1 MLDAEYLERHSFLF
15 DLRILG
21 LTAIKVA
28 ASVQRPASSISEFSG
43 EIMLASDRINQP
55 LVKRIREKI
64 IKTPR
69 FWKRVVMIN
78 LDIMTLMIALWASY
92 AIRLS
97 VWTPAI
103 TSERLLLAAFAP
115 VVAIPIFIRL
125 GLYRSVIRY
134 LPEAAIWTIIK
145 AMLIATMS
153 WVIIIFLMEMA
164 GQGIVPRS
172 VPFLYFILGTLL
184 IGGTRFAAK
193 WILVSGTGL
202 RRDEEPIFIYGAG
215 PAAAQLARALRGHGN
230 RYVMGL
236 IDDDPT
242 NHGRDISGY
251 RVFPSSDLPS
261 LIDRYGIKEIVL
273 SMSSIPMDK
282 RQAVLGRVTGLGV
295 KVRSLPDIS
304 DIVDGRYI
312 VSQIREIE
320 IDELLGRS
328 FVPADSKLLDQALA
342 GKIVMVT
349 GAGGSIGSELCRL
362 IIRRRPEKL
371 ILFEANEYALYRIE
385 QELLAAGDHPVV
397 PVLSSVTN
405 AKAVERT
412 IRTHGVQV
420 LYHAAAHK
428 HVPLVEANVLE
439 GIRNNVFGTLTVAT
453 IAAAHDIES
462 FVLISSDKAVRP
474 TNVMGATKRW
484 AELIVRQK
492 AIEVRTNSESPFF
505 CAVRFGNV
513 IGSNG
518 SVVPLFKQQIA
529 KGGPVTITDP
539 DMTRYFMAIPEA
551 AELIVQAG
559 ALSAGGDVFLLDMG
573 EPVRIGELAENM
585 IRLAG
590 FNVRDSKN
598 PDNGI
603 AIEVIGKRPGEK
615 LFEELFY
622 NRNNAKPTRHP
633 KIMCADSAA
642 IASYDMATW
651 LQNLEQTILTED
663 EAEAKRLLF
672 ALIMADEPLSK

>member
-1 MLDAEYLERHSFLF
+1 ML
-15 DLRILG
+15 
-21 LTAIKVA
+21 V
-28 ASVQRPASSISEFSG
+28 
-43 EIMLASDRINQP
+43 SDWTDQA
-55 LVKRIREKI
+55 LVKRLRERI
-64 IKTPR
+64 VRTPR
-69 FWKRVVMIN
+69 PWKRV
-78 LDIMTLMIALWASY
+78 LMIALDVAALMFALWASY

-103 TSERLLLAAFAP
+103 TSERLVLAAFAP
-115 VVAIPIFIRL
+115 IVAIPVFIRL

-134 LPEAAIWTIIK
+134 LPEAAIWTIVR

-172 VPFLYFILGTLL
+172 VPFLYFVLGTIL
-184 IGGTRFAAK
+184 IGGMRFAAK

-215 PAAAQLARALRGHGN
+215 PAAAQLAQALRGHGN
-230 RYVMGL
+230 RYIMGL
-236 IDDDPT
+236 IDDDPA
-242 NHGRDISGY
+242 NQGRDIAGY
-251 RVFPSSDLPS
+251 RVFPSGELPS

-273 SMSSIPMDK
+273 SMSSIPMTK
-282 RQAVLGRVTGLGV
+282 RQGVIGRVTGLGV
-295 KVRSLPDIS
+295 KVRTLPDIS
-304 DIVDGRYI
+304 DLVDGRYI

-328 FVPADSKLLDQALA
+328 FVPADTALLDQAIA
-342 GKIVMVT
+342 GKTVMVT

-362 IIRRRPEKL
+362 ISRRRPAKL
-371 ILFEANEYALYRIE
+371 VLFEASEYALYRIE
-385 QELLAAGDHPVV
+385 QELLAAGASAVV
-397 PVLSSVTN
+397 PVLGSVTD
-405 AKAVERT
+405 AGTVERA
-412 IRTHGVQV
+412 IRGHGVQV

-453 IAAAHDIES
+453 VAAQQKIES

-484 AELIVRQK
+484 AELIVRQRATEAHANCEK
-492 AIEVRTNSESPFF
+492 QVF

-529 KGGPVTITDP
+529 RGGPVTVTDP

-559 ALSAGGDVFLLDMG
+559 ALSVGGDVFLLDMG
-573 EPVRIGELAENM
+573 EPVRIGDLAENM

-590 FNVRDSKN
+590 FQVRDSRN
-598 PDNGI
+598 PDSGI

-615 LFEELFY
+615 PFEELFY
-622 NRNNAKPTRHP
+622 DRNNAQPTRHP
-633 KIMCADSAA
+633 KIMRADSAA
-642 IASYDMATW
+642 ISRYDMPAW
-651 LQNLEQTILTED
+651 LQRLEQAILAED
-663 EAEAKRLLF
+663 EEQAKALLF
-672 ALIMADEPLSK
+672 ALITADDPLQHETAQG

>member
-1 MLDAEYLERHSFLF
+1 
-15 DLRILG
+15 
-21 LTAIKVA
+21 
-28 ASVQRPASSISEFSG
+28 
-43 EIMLASDRINQP
+43 MLASDWINQP
-55 LVKRIREKI
+55 LVKRVREKI

-69 FWKRVVMIN
+69 FWKRVFMISF
-78 LDIMTLMIALWASY
+78 DVIALMVALWASY

-97 VWTPAI
+97 VWTPAL
-103 TSERLLLAAFAP
+103 TSERLILAAFAP
-115 VVAIPIFIRL
+115 AVAIPIFIKL

-134 LPEAAIWTIIK
+134 LPEAAIWTIIR
-145 AMLIATMS
+145 AMIIATMS

-172 VPFLYFILGTLL
+172 VPFLYFILGTLM

-193 WILVSGTGL
+193 WILVSGTGM
-202 RRDEEPIFIYGAG
+202 RRDEEPTFIYGAG

-236 IDDDPT
+236 IDDDPA
-242 NHGRDISGY
+242 NHGRDIGGY

-261 LIDRYGIKEIVL
+261 LIERYGITEIIL
-273 SMSSIPMDK
+273 SMSSIPIKK
-282 RQAVLGRVTGLGV
+282 RQDVVGRVAGLGV

-304 DIVDGRYI
+304 DLVDGRYI

-328 FVPADSKLLDQALA
+328 FVPADTDLLDQALT
-342 GKIVMVT
+342 GKVVMVT

-362 IIRRRPEKL
+362 IIRRKPEKL
-371 ILFEANEYALYRIE
+371 ILFEASEYALYRIE
-385 QELLAAGDHPVV
+385 QELLAAGNHLIV
-397 PVLSSVTN
+397 PVLGSVTD
-405 AKAVERT
+405 AKTVERA
-412 IRTHGVQV
+412 IRTYNVQV

-453 IAAAHDIES
+453 TAAQRNVES

-484 AELIVRQK
+484 AELVVRQMALEARAK
-492 AIEVRTNSESPFF
+492 SKKQVF

-559 ALSAGGDVFLLDMG
+559 ALSIGGDVFLLDMG
-573 EPVRIGELAENM
+573 EPVRIKDLAENM

-590 FNVRDSKN
+590 FNVRDVNN
-598 PDNGI
+598 PDSGI

-615 LFEELFY
+615 LYEELFY
-622 NRNNAKPTRHP
+622 DRNNAQPTRHP
-633 KIMCADSAA
+633 KIMRADSTA
-642 IASYDMATW
+642 IAGYEITTW
-651 LQNLEQTILTED
+651 LQKLADAVHAED
-663 EAEAKRLLF
+663 EEQAKKILF
-672 ALIMADEPLSK
+672 TLISDNEVAG

>member
-1 MLDAEYLERHSFLF
+1 ML
-15 DLRILG
+15 
-21 LTAIKVA
+21 T
-28 ASVQRPASSISEFSG
+28 SEW
-43 EIMLASDRINQP
+43 IDRP
-55 LVKRIREKI
+55 LVRRLRERIIR
-64 IKTPR
+64 TPR
-69 FWKRVVMIN
+69 FWKRVLMIIF
-78 LDIMTLMIALWASY
+78 DIMALMFALWASY

-97 VWTPAI
+97 IWTPAI
-103 TSERLLLAAFAP
+103 TSQRLLLAALAP
-115 VVAIPIFIRL
+115 VVAIPVFIRL

-184 IGGTRFAAK
+184 IGGMRFAAK
-193 WILVSGTGL
+193 CILVSGTGL
-202 RRDEEPIFIYGAG
+202 RRGEEPIFIYGAG
-215 PAAAQLARALRGHGN
+215 PAAAQLARALKGHGN

-236 IDDDPT
+236 IDDDPA
-242 NHGRDISGY
+242 NHGRDLGGY
-251 RVFPSSDLPS
+251 RVFSSNDLSS

-273 SMSSIPMDK
+273 SMSSIPVTR
-282 RQAVLGRVTGLGV
+282 RQAVLSRVTGLGI
-295 KVRSLPDIS
+295 KIRSLPDIS
-304 DIVDGRYI
+304 DLVDGRYI

-328 FVPADSKLLDQALA
+328 FVPADNELLDQALT
-342 GKIVMVT
+342 GKTVMVT

-362 IIRRRPEKL
+362 IVRRKPKKL
-371 ILFEANEYALYRIE
+371 VLFEASEYSLYRIE
-385 QELLAAGDHPVV
+385 QELAAGDYPIV
-397 PVLSSVTN
+397 PVLGSVTDP
-405 AKAVERT
+405 KTVERA

-453 IAAAHDIES
+453 IALEQKIES

-484 AELIVRQK
+484 AELIVRQM
-492 AIEVRTNSESPFF
+492 AIEAHSKSEKQVF

-529 KGGPVTITDP
+529 KGGPVTVTDP

-559 ALSAGGDVFLLDMG
+559 ALSVGGDVFLLDMG
-573 EPVRIGELAENM
+573 EPVRIGDLAENM

-590 FNVRDSKN
+590 FHVRDSKN

-622 NRNNAKPTRHP
+622 DRNNARPTRHP
-633 KIMCADSAA
+633 KIMRADSTGIARYDIAA
-642 IASYDMATW
+642 W
-651 LQNLEQTILTED
+651 LRDIEQAILAGD
-663 EAEAKRLLF
+663 EMQAKKLLF
-672 ALIMADEPLSK
+672 ALITAEDPPEQAIAHG

>member
-1 MLDAEYLERHSFLF
+1 
-15 DLRILG
+15 
-21 LTAIKVA
+21 
-28 ASVQRPASSISEFSG
+28 
-43 EIMLASDRINQP
+43 MLASDWIYQP

-69 FWKRVVMIN
+69 FWKRVFMIS
-78 LDIMTLMIALWASY
+78 LDIIALMVALWASY

-97 VWTPAI
+97 VWTPAL
-103 TSERLLLAAFAP
+103 TSERLILAAFAP

-134 LPEAAIWTIIK
+134 LPEAAIWTIIR
-145 AMLIATMS
+145 AMMIATMS

-184 IGGTRFAAK
+184 IGGMRFAAK

-242 NHGRDISGY
+242 NHGRDIGGY
-251 RVFPSSDLPS
+251 RVFPSSELPS

-273 SMSSIPMDK
+273 SMSSIPMDN
-282 RQAVLGRVTGLGV
+282 RQSVLGRVTGLGV

-328 FVPADSKLLDQALA
+328 FVPPETALLDQALA
-342 GKIVMVT
+342 GKTIMVT

-362 IIRRRPEKL
+362 IVRRRPAKL
-371 ILFEANEYALYRIE
+371 ILFEASEYALYRIE
-385 QELLAAGDHPVV
+385 QELLAAGSHTVV
-397 PVLSSVTN
+397 PILGSVTD
-405 AKAVERT
+405 AKTVERA
-412 IRTHGVQV
+412 ISTHEVQV

-428 HVPLVEANVLE
+428 HVPLVEANVFE

-453 IAAAHDIES
+453 IAAQQDVES

-484 AELIVRQK
+484 AELVVRQI
-492 AIEVRTNSESPFF
+492 AIETRSKTETQLF

-573 EPVRIGELAENM
+573 EPVRIRDLAENM

-590 FNVRDSKN
+590 FNIRDSRN
-598 PDNGI
+598 PENGI
-603 AIEVIGKRPGEK
+603 AIEVVGKRPGEK
-615 LFEELFY
+615 LYEELFY
-622 NRNNAKPTRHP
+622 DRANAKPTRHP
-633 KIMCADSAA
+633 KIMRADSAA
-642 IASYDMATW
+642 ISGYDMTAW
-651 LQNLEQTILTED
+651 LRKLELAIEAED
-663 EAEAKRLLF
+663 EERTREILF
-672 ALIMADEPLSK
+672 SLISTDMVHA

>member
-1 MLDAEYLERHSFLF
+1 
-15 DLRILG
+15 
-21 LTAIKVA
+21 
-28 ASVQRPASSISEFSG
+28 
-43 EIMLASDRINQP
+43 MLASNWIDQP

-69 FWKRVVMIN
+69 FWKRVFMIS
-78 LDIMTLMIALWASY
+78 LDVIALMIALWASY

-97 VWTPAI
+97 VWTPAL
-103 TSERLLLAAFAP
+103 TTERLILAAFAP

-134 LPEAAIWTIIK
+134 LPEAAIWTIVR

-184 IGGTRFAAK
+184 IGGMRFAAK

-202 RRDEEPIFIYGAG
+202 RRDEEPTFIYGAG

-236 IDDDPT
+236 IDDDPI
-242 NHGRDISGY
+242 NQGRDIGGY
-251 RVFPSSDLPS
+251 RVFSSSDLPS
-261 LIDRYGIKEIVL
+261 LIDRYGITEIIL

-282 RQAVLGRVTGLGV
+282 RQGVLSRVTGLGV

-304 DIVDGRYI
+304 DLVDGRYI

-328 FVPADSKLLDQALA
+328 FVPPDTELLDQALA

-362 IIRRRPEKL
+362 IVRRRPEKL
-371 ILFEANEYALYRIE
+371 ILFEASEYALYRIE
-385 QELLAAGDHPVV
+385 QELLAAGSHAIV
-397 PVLSSVTN
+397 PVLGSVTDT
-405 AKAVERT
+405 KTVERA
-412 IRTHGVQV
+412 IRTHNVQV

-453 IAAAHDIES
+453 TAVQQNVES

-484 AELIVRQK
+484 AELVVRQM
-492 AIEVRTNSESPFF
+492 AIDARAKPEKQVF

-518 SVVPLFKQQIA
+518 SVVPLFKEQIA

-559 ALSAGGDVFLLDMG
+559 ALSTGGDVFLLDMG
-573 EPVRIGELAENM
+573 EPVRIGDLAENM

-590 FNVRDSKN
+590 FNVRNANN
-598 PDNGI
+598 PDAGI
-603 AIEVIGKRPGEK
+603 AIEVVGKRPGEK
-615 LFEELFY
+615 LYEELFY
-622 NRNNAKPTRHP
+622 DRNNAQQTRHP
-633 KIMCADSAA
+633 KIMRADSTA
-642 IASYDMATW
+642 IANYDIAAW
-651 LQNLEQTILTED
+651 LQKLEDAIAAED
-663 EAEAKRLLF
+663 EEQARVLLF
-672 ALIMADEPLSK
+672 SLISAADTSCRVIEHG

>member
-1 MLDAEYLERHSFLF
+1 MLVS
-15 DLRILG
+15 DL
-21 LTAIKVA
+21 
-28 ASVQRPASSISEFSG
+28 
-43 EIMLASDRINQP
+43 INRR
-55 LVKRIREKI
+55 LVKGIREKI
-64 IKTPR
+64 IKMPR
-69 FWKRVVMIN
+69 VWKRVFMIS
-78 LDIMTLMIALWASY
+78 LDVIALMFALWASY

-97 VWTPAI
+97 LWTPAI
-103 TSERLLLAAFAP
+103 TNQRLILAAFAP
-115 VVAIPIFIRL
+115 LVAIPIFIRL

-172 VPFLYFILGTLL
+172 VPILYFLLGVLL
-184 IGGTRFAAK
+184 IGGMRFAAK
-193 WILVSGTGL
+193 WILMSGTGM

-242 NHGRDISGY
+242 NHGHDIGGY
-251 RVFPSSDLPS
+251 RVHPSSDLPS

-273 SMSSIPMDK
+273 SMSSIPIGK
-282 RQAVLGRVTGLGV
+282 RQAVIGRVTGLGV

-304 DIVDGRYI
+304 DLVDGRYI

-328 FVPADSKLLDQALA
+328 FVPADTELLDQAIA
-342 GKIVMVT
+342 GKTVMVT

-362 IIRRRPEKL
+362 IVRRKPEKL
-371 ILFEANEYALYRIE
+371 ILFEASEYALYRIE
-385 QELLAAGDHPVV
+385 QELLAAGHHMVV
-397 PVLSSVTN
+397 PILGSVTD
-405 AKAVERT
+405 AKTVERA
-412 IRTHGVQV
+412 IRTHNVQV

-453 IAAAHDIES
+453 IAAEQNVES

-484 AELIVRQK
+484 AELVVRQI
-492 AIEVRTNSESPFF
+492 AVEARARSEKQIF

-573 EPVRIGELAENM
+573 EPVRIGDLAENM

-590 FNVRDSKN
+590 FHVRDAN
-598 PDNGI
+598 HPDSGI

-622 NRNNAKPTRHP
+622 DRNNAQMTRHP
-633 KIMCADSAA
+633 KIMRADSTA
-642 IASYDMATW
+642 IANYDIDAW
-651 LQNLEQTILTED
+651 LRKLEQAIAAED
-663 EAEAKRLLF
+663 EEQARTLLF
-672 ALIMADEPLSK
+672 ALISKDETPTSPIDHG

>member
-1 MLDAEYLERHSFLF
+1 
-15 DLRILG
+15 
-21 LTAIKVA
+21 
-28 ASVQRPASSISEFSG
+28 
-43 EIMLASDRINQP
+43 MLASNWINQP
-55 LVKRIREKI
+55 LVKRIRDRI
-64 IKTPR
+64 ITTPR
-69 FWKRVVMIN
+69 LWKRVFMIS
-78 LDIMTLMIALWASY
+78 LDVIALMIALWASY

-97 VWTPAI
+97 IWTPAL
-103 TSERLLLAAFAP
+103 TSERVILAAFAP
-115 VVAIPIFIRL
+115 VVAIPVFIRL

-134 LPEAAIWTIIK
+134 LPEAAIWTIIR

-184 IGGTRFAAK
+184 IGGMRFAAK

-215 PAAAQLARALRGHGN
+215 PAAAQLASALRGHGN

-236 IDDDPT
+236 LDDDPA
-242 NHGRDISGY
+242 NHGRDIGGY
-251 RVFPSSDLPS
+251 RVFPSNDLPS

-273 SMSSIPMDK
+273 NMSSIPMDK
-282 RQAVLGRVTGLGV
+282 RQAALGRVTGLGV

-304 DIVDGRYI
+304 DLVDGRYI

-328 FVPADSKLLDQALA
+328 FVPADTELLDKALA

-362 IIRRRPEKL
+362 IIRRKPAKL
-371 ILFEANEYALYRIE
+371 ILLEASEYALYRIE
-385 QELLAAGDHPVV
+385 QELAVAGNQIVV
-397 PVLSSVTN
+397 PVLGSVTD
-405 AKAVERT
+405 AKTVERA
-412 IRTHGVQV
+412 IRSHNVQV

-453 IAAAHDIES
+453 AAAQLNVES

-484 AELIVRQK
+484 AELVVRQI
-492 AIEVRTNSESPFF
+492 AIEARAKPEKQVF

-559 ALSAGGDVFLLDMG
+559 ALSQGGDVFLLDMG
-573 EPVRIGELAENM
+573 EPVRIGDLAENM

-590 FNVRDSKN
+590 FSIRDAHN
-598 PDNGI
+598 PESGI

-622 NRNNAKPTRHP
+622 DRNNAQLTRHP
-633 KIMCADSAA
+633 KIMRADSTA
-642 IASYDMATW
+642 IASYDIAGW
-651 LQNLEQTILTED
+651 LQKLEHAIAAED
-663 EAEAKRLLF
+663 EARAKKLLF
-672 ALIMADEPLSK
+672 SLISQDEV

>member
-1 MLDAEYLERHSFLF
+1 
-15 DLRILG
+15 
-21 LTAIKVA
+21 
-28 ASVQRPASSISEFSG
+28 
-43 EIMLASDRINQP
+43 MLASDWINQP

-64 IKTPR
+64 IKAPR
-69 FWKRVVMIN
+69 FWKRAVMMS
-78 LDIMTLMIALWASY
+78 LDVIALIIALWASY

-103 TSERLLLAAFAP
+103 TSERLILAAFAP
-115 VVAIPIFIRL
+115 IVAIPIFIRL

-145 AMLIATMS
+145 AMLIATTS

-172 VPFLYFILGTLL
+172 VPFLYLILGTLL

-193 WILVSGTGL
+193 WILMSGTGL

-236 IDDDPT
+236 IDDDSA
-242 NHGRDISGY
+242 NHGRDIGGY

-261 LIDRYGIKEIVL
+261 LVDRYGIQEIVL

-282 RQAVLGRVTGLGV
+282 RQAVLARVTGLGV

-304 DIVDGRYI
+304 DLVDGRYI
-312 VSQIREIE
+312 VNQIREIE

-328 FVPADSKLLDQALA
+328 CVPADAGLLDQALA
-342 GKIVMVT
+342 GKTVMVT

-362 IIRRRPEKL
+362 IIRRGPEKL

-385 QELLAAGDHPVV
+385 QELLATGNHAVV
-397 PVLSSVTN
+397 PVLGSVTD
-405 AKAVERT
+405 AKTVARA
-412 IRTHGVQV
+412 IQTHNVQV

-453 IAAAHDIES
+453 VAATQKVEH

-484 AELIVRQK
+484 AELVVRQM
-492 AIEVRTNSESPFF
+492 AIEARDKQKKQVF

-573 EPVRIGELAENM
+573 EPVRIGDLAENM

-590 FNVRDSKN
+590 FNIRDSKN

-622 NRNNAKPTRHP
+622 DRKNAKPTRHP
-633 KIMCADSAA
+633 KIMRADSAA
-642 IASYDMATW
+642 IASYDIASW
-651 LQNLEQTILTED
+651 LRKLEHEIV
-663 EAEAKRLLF
+663 AENEEQARKVLF
-672 ALIMADEPLSK
+672 ALISTDESAGQAVAHS

>member
-1 MLDAEYLERHSFLF
+1 M
-15 DLRILG
+15 
-21 LTAIKVA
+21 
-28 ASVQRPASSISEFSG
+28 
-43 EIMLASDRINQP
+43 IMLASDWINQP
-55 LVKRIREKI
+55 LVKRIRETV

-69 FWKRVVMIN
+69 LWKRVFMISF
-78 LDIMTLMIALWASY
+78 DVVALMVALWASY

-103 TSERLLLAAFAP
+103 TSERLMLAAFAP

-145 AMLIATMS
+145 AMLITTMS

-172 VPFLYFILGTLL
+172 IPFLYFILGTLM
-184 IGGTRFAAK
+184 IGGMRFAAK
-193 WILVSGTGL
+193 WILMSGTGL
-202 RRDEEPIFIYGAG
+202 RRNEEPILIYGAG
-215 PAAAQLARALRGHGN
+215 PAVAQLARALRGHGN

-242 NHGRDISGY
+242 NQGRDIGGY
-251 RVFPSSDLPS
+251 RVFPSSNLAS

-273 SMSSIPMDK
+273 SISSIPMEK

-295 KVRSLPDIS
+295 KVRRLPDIS
-304 DIVDGRYI
+304 DLVDGRYI

-328 FVPADSKLLDQALA
+328 FVPPDTELLDQAIA
-342 GKIVMVT
+342 GKTVMVT

-362 IIRRRPEKL
+362 IIRRKPEKL
-371 ILFEANEYALYRIE
+371 ILFEASEYALYRIE
-385 QELLAAGDHPVV
+385 QELLAAGYRTVV
-397 PVLSSVTN
+397 PILGSVTD
-405 AKAVERT
+405 AKTVERT
-412 IRTHGVQV
+412 LLTHRVQV

-428 HVPLVEANVLE
+428 HVPLLESNVLE

-453 IAAAHDIES
+453 IAAEQNVES

-484 AELIVRQK
+484 AELIVRQM
-492 AIEVRTNSESPFF
+492 AIDARTRPEKQVF

-529 KGGPVTITDP
+529 SGGPVTVTDP
-539 DMTRYFMAIPEA
+539 EMTRYFMAIPEA

-573 EPVRIGELAENM
+573 EPVRIQDLAENM

-590 FNVRDSKN
+590 FNVRNVHHPDS
-598 PDNGI
+598 GI

-622 NRNNAKPTRHP
+622 DRNNAQLTRHP
-633 KIMCADSAA
+633 KILRADSTAVANSDITAWLRKLEHA
-642 IASYDMATW
+642 IAA
-651 LQNLEQTILTED
+651 ED
-663 EAEAKRLLF
+663 EAQARTLLF
-672 ALIMADEPLSK
+672 ALISADEAPRQAFDQG

>member
-1 MLDAEYLERHSFLF
+1 ML
-15 DLRILG
+15 
-21 LTAIKVA
+21 V
-28 ASVQRPASSISEFSG
+28 
-43 EIMLASDRINQP
+43 SDWTDQA
-55 LVKRIREKI
+55 LVKRLRERI
-64 IKTPR
+64 VRTPR
-69 FWKRVVMIN
+69 PWKRV
-78 LDIMTLMIALWASY
+78 LMIALDVAALMFALWASY

-103 TSERLLLAAFAP
+103 TSERLVLAAFAP
-115 VVAIPIFIRL
+115 VVAIPVFIRL

-134 LPEAAIWTIIK
+134 LPEAAIWTIVR

-172 VPFLYFILGTLL
+172 VPFLYFVLGTIL
-184 IGGTRFAAK
+184 IGGMRFAAK

-215 PAAAQLARALRGHGN
+215 PAAAQLAQALRGHGN
-230 RYVMGL
+230 RYIMGL
-236 IDDDPT
+236 IDDDPA
-242 NHGRDISGY
+242 NQGRDIAGY
-251 RVFPSSDLPS
+251 RVFPSGELPS

-273 SMSSIPMDK
+273 SMSSIPMTK
-282 RQAVLGRVTGLGV
+282 RQSVIGRVTGLGV
-295 KVRSLPDIS
+295 KVRTLPDIS
-304 DIVDGRYI
+304 DLVDGRYI

-328 FVPADSKLLDQALA
+328 FVPADTALLDQAIA
-342 GKIVMVT
+342 GKTVMVT

-362 IIRRRPEKL
+362 ISRRRPAKL
-371 ILFEANEYALYRIE
+371 VLFEASEYALYRIE
-385 QELLAAGDHPVV
+385 QELLAAGASAVV
-397 PVLSSVTN
+397 PVLGSVTD
-405 AKAVERT
+405 AGTVERA
-412 IRTHGVQV
+412 IRGHGVQV

-453 IAAAHDIES
+453 IAAQQKIES

-484 AELIVRQK
+484 AELIVRQR
-492 AIEVRTNSESPFF
+492 ATEAHANSEKQVF

-529 KGGPVTITDP
+529 RGGPVTVTDP

-559 ALSAGGDVFLLDMG
+559 ALSVGGDVFLLDMG
-573 EPVRIGELAENM
+573 EPVRIGDLAENM

-590 FNVRDSKN
+590 FQVRDSRN
-598 PDNGI
+598 PDSGI

-615 LFEELFY
+615 PFEELFY
-622 NRNNAKPTRHP
+622 DRNNAQPTRHP
-633 KIMCADSAA
+633 KIMRADSAA
-642 IASYDMATW
+642 ISRYDMPAW
-651 LQNLEQTILTED
+651 LQRLEQAILAED
-663 EAEAKRLLF
+663 EEQAKALLF
-672 ALIMADEPLSK
+672 ALITADDPLQHETAQG

>member
-1 MLDAEYLERHSFLF
+1 
-15 DLRILG
+15 
-21 LTAIKVA
+21 
-28 ASVQRPASSISEFSG
+28 
-43 EIMLASDRINQP
+43 MLASDWIYQP

-69 FWKRVVMIN
+69 FWKRVFMIS
-78 LDIMTLMIALWASY
+78 LDIIALMVALWASY

-97 VWTPAI
+97 VWTPAL
-103 TSERLLLAAFAP
+103 TSERLILAAFAP

-134 LPEAAIWTIIK
+134 LPEAAIWTIIR
-145 AMLIATMS
+145 AMMIATMS

-184 IGGTRFAAK
+184 IGGMRFAAK

-202 RRDEEPIFIYGAG
+202 RRDEEPIVIYGAG

-242 NHGRDISGY
+242 NHGRDIGGY
-251 RVFPSSDLPS
+251 RVFPSSELPS

-273 SMSSIPMDK
+273 SMSSIPMDN
-282 RQAVLGRVTGLGV
+282 RQSVLGRVTGLGV

-328 FVPADSKLLDQALA
+328 FVPPETALLDQALA
-342 GKIVMVT
+342 GKTIMVT

-362 IIRRRPEKL
+362 IVRRRPAKL
-371 ILFEANEYALYRIE
+371 ILFEASEYALYRIE
-385 QELLAAGDHPVV
+385 QELLAAGSHTVV
-397 PVLSSVTN
+397 PILGSVTD
-405 AKAVERT
+405 AKTVERA
-412 IRTHGVQV
+412 ISTHEVQV

-428 HVPLVEANVLE
+428 HVPLVEANVFE

-453 IAAAHDIES
+453 IAAQQDVES

-484 AELIVRQK
+484 AELVVRQI
-492 AIEVRTNSESPFF
+492 AIETRSKTETQLF

-573 EPVRIGELAENM
+573 EPVRIRDLAENM

-590 FNVRDSKN
+590 FNIRDSRN
-598 PDNGI
+598 PENGI
-603 AIEVIGKRPGEK
+603 AIEVVGKRPGEK
-615 LFEELFY
+615 LYEELFY
-622 NRNNAKPTRHP
+622 DRANAKPTRHP
-633 KIMCADSAA
+633 KIMRADSAA
-642 IASYDMATW
+642 ISGYDMTAW
-651 LQNLEQTILTED
+651 LRKLELAIEAED
-663 EAEAKRLLF
+663 EERTREILF
-672 ALIMADEPLSK
+672 SLISTDMVHA

>member
-1 MLDAEYLERHSFLF
+1 
-15 DLRILG
+15 
-21 LTAIKVA
+21 
-28 ASVQRPASSISEFSG
+28 
-43 EIMLASDRINQP
+43 MLASDWTDHP
-55 LVKRIREKI
+55 LVTRIREKI

-69 FWKRVVMIN
+69 FWKRVFMISF
-78 LDIMTLMIALWASY
+78 DVIALMIALWASY

-97 VWTPAI
+97 VWTPGL
-103 TSERLLLAAFAP
+103 TTERLILAAFAP
-115 VVAIPIFIRL
+115 VVAIPVFIRL

-134 LPEAAIWTIIK
+134 LPEAAIWTIIR

-184 IGGTRFAAK
+184 ICGMRFAAK

-202 RRDEEPIFIYGAG
+202 RHDEEPTFIYGAG

-236 IDDDPT
+236 IDDDPM
-242 NHGRDISGY
+242 NQGRDIGGY
-251 RVFPSSDLPS
+251 RVFSSSDLPS
-261 LIDRYGIKEIVL
+261 LIDRYGITEIIL

-282 RQAVLGRVTGLGV
+282 RQAVLSRVTGLGV

-304 DIVDGRYI
+304 DLVDGRYI

-328 FVPADSKLLDQALA
+328 FVPPDTELLDRAIA

-371 ILFEANEYALYRIE
+371 ILFEASEYALYRIE
-385 QELLAAGDHPVV
+385 QELLATGNHLIV
-397 PVLSSVTN
+397 PVLGSVTD
-405 AKAVERT
+405 AKTVERT
-412 IRTHGVQV
+412 IRTHNVQV

-453 IAAAHDIES
+453 TAAQQNVES

-484 AELIVRQK
+484 AELVVRQMAMEARAK
-492 AIEVRTNSESPFF
+492 SEKQVF

-529 KGGPVTITDP
+529 QGGPVTITDP
-539 DMTRYFMAIPEA
+539 EMTRYFMAIPEA

-573 EPVRIGELAENM
+573 EPVRIMDLAENM
-585 IRLAG
+585 ILLAG
-590 FNVRDSKN
+590 FNVRNADHPDS
-598 PDNGI
+598 GI
-603 AIEVIGKRPGEK
+603 AIEIIGKRPGEK

-622 NRNNAKPTRHP
+622 DRKNAQKTRHP
-633 KIMCADSAA
+633 KIMRADSTA
-642 IASYDMATW
+642 IASYDIAVW
-651 LQNLEQTILTED
+651 LGKLEQSIAAED
-663 EAEAKRLLF
+663 EEQARTLLF
-672 ALIMADEPLSK
+672 ALISAEEIPGQTADDD

>member
-1 MLDAEYLERHSFLF
+1 
-15 DLRILG
+15 
-21 LTAIKVA
+21 
-28 ASVQRPASSISEFSG
+28 
-43 EIMLASDRINQP
+43 MLASDRIDQS
-55 LVKRIREKI
+55 LVKRLRETTI
-64 IKTPR
+64 SMPR
-69 FWKRVVMIN
+69 FWKRV
-78 LDIMTLMIALWASY
+78 LMISLDTGALLFAIWASY

-97 VWTPAI
+97 IWTPTI
-103 TSERLLLAAFAP
+103 TDERLLLAVFAP
-115 VVAIPIFIRL
+115 IVAVPVFIRM
-125 GLYRSVIRY
+125 GLYRSVIRD
-134 LPEAAIWTIIK
+134 LPEAAIWTILK

-172 VPFLYFILGTLL
+172 VPFLYFVLGTLL
-184 IGGTRFAAK
+184 IGGMRFAAK
-193 WILVSGTGL
+193 WVLMAGTGL
-202 RRDEEPIFIYGAG
+202 RRNEEPVFIYGAG
-215 PAAAQLARALRGHGN
+215 PTAAQLARALKGHGN

-236 IDDDPT
+236 IDDDPAD
-242 NHGRDISGY
+242 HGRDIGGY
-251 RVFPSSDLPS
+251 RVFPSKDLPS
-261 LIDRYGIKEIVL
+261 LIDRYGIKEIIL
-273 SMSSIPMDK
+273 SMSAIPVAQ
-282 RQAVLGRVTGLGV
+282 RQAVLARVTELGV

-304 DIVDGRYI
+304 DLVDGRYI

-328 FVPADSKLLDQALA
+328 FIPADNELLDQALT
-342 GKIVMVT
+342 GKVVMVT

-362 IIRRRPEKL
+362 IIRRKPEKL
-371 ILFEANEYALYRIE
+371 ILFEASEYALYQIE
-385 QELLAAGDHPVV
+385 QELLAVGEIPIV
-397 PVLSSVTN
+397 PVLGSVTDRRT
-405 AKAVERT
+405 VERA
-412 IRTHGVQV
+412 ISSNGVHV

-439 GIRNNVFGTLTVAT
+439 GIHNNVFGTLTVAT
-453 IAAAHDIES
+453 VAAEQRVES

-484 AELIVRQK
+484 AELIVRQMATEAHSK
-492 AIEVRTNSESPFF
+492 SKGQVF

-518 SVVPLFKQQIA
+518 SVVPLFKKQIA
-529 KGGPVTITDP
+529 SGGPVTLTDP

-573 EPVRIGELAENM
+573 EPVRIGDLAKNM

-590 FNVRDSKN
+590 FQVRNSEN
-598 PDNGI
+598 PDSGI

-622 NRNNAKPTRHP
+622 DRGNAKSTRHP
-633 KIMCADSAA
+633 KIMRADSAA
-642 IASYDMATW
+642 ITRYDMTAW
-651 LQNLEQTILTED
+651 LHNLEEAILKEK
-663 EAEAKRLLF
+663 EEQAKNILF
-672 ALIMADEPLSK
+672 ALISADDLLESMDVDGRP

>member
-1 MLDAEYLERHSFLF
+1 
-15 DLRILG
+15 
-21 LTAIKVA
+21 
-28 ASVQRPASSISEFSG
+28 
-43 EIMLASDRINQP
+43 MLASEWINQP

-64 IKTPR
+64 ITTPR
-69 FWKRVVMIN
+69 FWKRVFMIS
-78 LDIMTLMIALWASY
+78 LDVIALMIALWASY

-97 VWTPAI
+97 VWTPTL
-103 TSERLLLAAFAP
+103 TSERLILAAVAP

-134 LPEAAIWTIIK
+134 LPEAAIWTIIR
-145 AMLIATMS
+145 AMMIATMS

-172 VPFLYFILGTLL
+172 VPFLYFVLGTLL
-184 IGGTRFAAK
+184 IGGMRFAAK

-202 RRDEEPIFIYGAG
+202 RRDEEPTFIYGAG
-215 PAAAQLARALRGHGN
+215 PASAQLARALRGHGN

-242 NHGRDISGY
+242 NHGRDIGGY
-251 RVFPSSDLPS
+251 RVFPSSDLPR
-261 LIDRYGIKEIVL
+261 LIDRYGITEIVL

-328 FVPADSKLLDQALA
+328 FVPADTDLLDQALA

-362 IIRRRPEKL
+362 IIRRKPEKL
-371 ILFEANEYALYRIE
+371 VLFEASEYALYRIE
-385 QELLAAGDHPVV
+385 QELLAAGSHTVV
-397 PVLSSVTN
+397 PVLGSVTD
-405 AKAVERT
+405 AKTVKRA
-412 IRTHGVQV
+412 IRAHKVQV

-453 IAAAHDIES
+453 TAAQHNVES

-484 AELIVRQK
+484 AELVVRQM
-492 AIEVRTNSESPFF
+492 AIEARAKPEKQVF

-573 EPVRIGELAENM
+573 EPVRIGDLAENM

-590 FNVRDSKN
+590 FNVRDANN

-622 NRNNAKPTRHP
+622 DRNNAQLTRHP
-633 KIMCADSAA
+633 KIMRADSTA
-642 IASYDMATW
+642 IASYDIAAW
-651 LQNLEQTILTED
+651 LEKLEQAIANED
-663 EAEAKRLLF
+663 EAQARTLLF
-672 ALIMADEPLSK
+672 ALISEDGIPSQTAVCS